1 MNDFIQAV
9 FSSDYHELFGDYYG
23 YAVGGV
29 GVCFAILAFAGA
41 VEGFKLL
48 FTAIVNIRR

>member
-1 MNDFIQAV
+1 MSDFINAV
-9 FSSDYHELFGDYYG
+9 FSSDYSELFGEYYG
-23 YAVGGV
+23 FAVGGV
-29 GVCFAILAFAGA
+29 GICFAILAFAGA

>member
-1 MNDFIQAV
+1 MSDFINAV
-9 FSSDYHELFGDYYG
+9 FNSDYSELFGEYYG
-23 YAVGGV
+23 IDVGGV
-29 GVCFAILAFAGA
+29 GICFAILDFAGA

>member
-9 FSSDYHELFGDYYG
+9 FTSDYSELFGDYYG
-23 YAVGGV
+23 LAVGGV

-41 VEGFKLL
+41 VEGFKML
-48 FTAIVNIRR
+48 FTAILNIRR